1 MRSDAFRPFANVTLT
16 VTAASSQATIP
27 ATATHLELNNDG
39 GSTCFV
45 RWGPVAQTAV
55 AATDYPVLSGQCKI
69 ITCELG
75 NTSVAAICEA
85 GQATTLRVSAGV
97 GV

>member
-16 VTAASSQATIP
+16 VTATSSQATIP

-45 RWGPVAQTAV
+45 RWGPTAATAV
-55 AATDYPVLSGQCKI
+55 TTDYPVLSGQCKI

-75 NTSVAAICEA
+75 NTSVAAICGA
-85 GQATTLRVSAGV
+85 GEATTLRVSAGA